1 MLTLA
6 TDWADKMRTGRLSKA
21 DAWLGITSTIMRTLA
36 YPLSALN
43 LNKAQYNDIIRPILM
58 YGLPA
63 MGICHNFSRGIV
75 FAPKLY
81 RGIGLKHLH
90 TEQEIF

>member
-21 DAWLGITSTIMRTLA
+21 DAWLGITSTIMQTLA

-43 LNKAQYNDIIRPILM
+43 LNKAQYNDIIRPMLM
-58 YGLPA
+58 FGLPA
-63 MGICHNFSRGIV
+63 MGICHNFARDIV